1 MRIVHLFGFT
11 VNILGLVDEQAARG
25 EMWGFTEALKRL
37 NKNNRFQNEVHFFSN
52 DENEKK
58 YCFHQDLSYYFHP
71 VSLTLSAHAIS
82 VLLHQRFSFSFFK
95 FLKKNV
101 PDLVH
106 FHTNA
111 GFQNYMIAWWLSRQ
125 RIPYIVHF
133 HVRDTTDK
141 FSLRSLLRH
150 FQGDIR
156 AMTSFSIDAFFRTR
170 FLRKARAFV
179 TGTEL
184 EKATIC
190 RKYHLIPSQIYVIPM
205 GVNVQL
211 FKSDPLTS
219 KSASYPKLL
228 FVGRVYSDKGVY
240 DVVKCLDYLRA
251 HFSQPQLTIAGALQ
265 DPGYVSEIRSYIKRN
280 NLDEMVKWTGHI
292 GHYEL
297 ARVYN
302 EADLFVFPSR
312 SEGAPVSVMEA
323 MACEKPVVALRNSG
337 GSDEIIDDRINGVLT
352 TLENLNKTVLDL
364 VQDRNEMKRLGKNA
378 RRKAIANYSSRH
390 TYTRLRSLYEV
401 IKQNNK
407 IHANHH

>member
-1 MRIVHLFGFT
+1 MKIVHLFSFT
-11 VNILGLVDEQAARG
+11 VNILGLSDEQIARE

-52 DENEKK
+52 DENAKK
-58 YCFHQDLSYYFHP
+58 YCFHQNLPYLFHP
-71 VSLTLSAHAIS
+71 VSSTFSLRVIS
-82 VLLHQRFSFSFFK
+82 VLLHQQFSSSCFK

-106 FHTNA
+106 FHISA
-111 GFQNYMIAWWLSRQ
+111 GFQNYIIAWWLSRQ
-125 RIPYIVHF
+125 KIPYIAHF
-133 HVRDTTDK
+133 HVRDTMEK
-141 FSLRSLLRH
+141 FSLTSLLRY
-150 FQGDIR
+150 FQGNTKT
-156 AMTSFSIDAFFRTR
+156 MTSLIDAYFRTG
-170 FLRKARAFV
+170 FLEKARAFV

-190 RKYHLIPSQIYVIPM
+190 RKYHLIPSRVYVIPM

-265 DPGYVSEIRSYIKRN
+265 DPRYVSEIQSYIKRN
-280 NLDEMVKWTGHI
+280 NLDEMVKWAGHI
-292 GHYEL
+292 GHHEL
-297 ARVYN
+297 ARAYN

-323 MACEKPVVALRNSG
+323 MACEKPVVALHNSG
-337 GSDEIIDDRINGVLT
+337 GSDEIIDHGINGILT
-352 TLENLNKTVLDL
+352 TLEDLNKTVLDL

-378 RRKAIANYSSRH
+378 RRKAIADYSSHH

-401 IKQNNK
+401 VGQSNK
-407 IHANHH
+407 IHTEYY